1 MRRNWKFERRCE
13 TFFTSTHPVSLNK
26 TKSPPSSLAFAA
38 RPFERRWRSE
48 RRVPESKAKRSFTD
62 TEREKGFKKLFISF
76 FLLSPSSIEVVVSTC
91 LLFVSSFPFNVIH
104 RPLSTPPVALPHG
117 SVNFPRRIWTFQ
129 IYAVSLKTNQQKKI
143 LAKYWILSS
152 HPRILAPND
161 VVCIIYLVFFCLH
174 RTFIL
179 FFAVLT
185 WFKKKKPSGESF
197 FSLQFR
203 STHLTLNPD
212 IIRCDF
218 DSKYF
223 VRPLFLLAEKRHVM
237 KKKDKEYTTIFVD
250 AQPNNKNRNVFVVG
264 PCSVFLLFKSN
275 IHNYR
280 IFLGALKPIES
291 LIRRVNQTNENQHL
305 SDRLRKK

>member
-1 MRRNWKFERRCE
+1 M
-13 TFFTSTHPVSLNK
+13 
-26 TKSPPSSLAFAA
+26 
-38 RPFERRWRSE
+38 
-48 RRVPESKAKRSFTD
+48 
-62 TEREKGFKKLFISF
+62 I
-76 FLLSPSSIEVVVSTC
+76 
-91 LLFVSSFPFNVIH
+91 
-104 RPLSTPPVALPHG
+104 
-117 SVNFPRRIWTFQ
+117 
-129 IYAVSLKTNQQKKI
+129 
-143 LAKYWILSS
+143 
-152 HPRILAPND
+152 
-161 VVCIIYLVFFCLH
+161 
-174 RTFIL
+174 
-179 FFAVLT
+179 
-185 WFKKKKPSGESF
+185 FKKKKPSGESF